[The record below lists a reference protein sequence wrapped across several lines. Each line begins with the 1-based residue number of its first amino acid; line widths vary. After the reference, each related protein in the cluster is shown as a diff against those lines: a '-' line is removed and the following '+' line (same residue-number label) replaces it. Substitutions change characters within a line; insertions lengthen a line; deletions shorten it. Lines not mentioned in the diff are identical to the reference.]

1 MNWLQAVERKLIRI
15 EGVFAAG
22 SLLLLLFLMLLQMML
37 RNLFDFGY
45 PEIEIIT
52 RQLLVMCAGFGAV
65 LATPQMRHI
74 KLDAL
79 AQLLNPRQLSL
90 LRFPLALFSALICA
104 AMSYYALQFSIDEW
118 QYAPVNERWALP
130 FTLMYPL
137 GFSLLSFHF
146 AMLGFRRDAA

>member
-1 MNWLQAVERKLIRI
+1 MNWLQVVERKLIRI

-22 SLLLLLFLMLLQMML
+22 SLLLLLFLMLLQMVL
-37 RNLFDFGY
+37 RNAFDFGY

-52 RQLLVMCAGFGAV
+52 RQLLIMCGGLGAV

-74 KLDAL
+74 KIDAL
-79 AQLLNPRQLSL
+79 APLLTPRQLHL
-90 LRFPLALFSALICA
+90 LRFPLALFSALVCT

-118 QYAPVNERWALP
+118 EYAPVNERWTLP

-146 AMLGFRRDAA
+146 AMLGFRPDAA